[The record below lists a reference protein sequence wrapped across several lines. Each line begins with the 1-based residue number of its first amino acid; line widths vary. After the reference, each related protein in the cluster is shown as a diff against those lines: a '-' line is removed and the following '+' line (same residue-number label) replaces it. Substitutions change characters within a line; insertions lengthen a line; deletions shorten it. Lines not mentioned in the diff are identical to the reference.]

1 MWYLLEHK
9 DSKGTMYFDELSDYL
24 FWSGWRIKREAKA
37 SEINIFEYDVGL
49 LTSRISQYAAGSF
62 HLIAAF
68 APDVPL

>member
-37 SEINIFEYDVGL
+37 SEVNIFEYDAIKENLAV
-49 LTSRISQYAAGSF
+49 QAYE
-62 HLIAAF
+62 
-68 APDVPL
+68 